1 MASRVLLDVGSGLAG
16 ILVIVGLFLRGW
28 LRPAPAR
35 LGHALVLLVLLL
47 VVASAITAI
56 QADPRPVNDV
66 WDMLQAT
73 SQGLVHGRDMYLQ
86 HWPAPPGEDSRY
98 YTYLPGTAVIL
109 LPFRVLFGDVRYGY
123 VAALALA
130 SVLVSRLEA
139 SRAAIA
145 AACLLLLAPVTI
157 GAVEQAWNEPL
168 ILGAVVAMIYLVTR
182 GRPNWAVVCLGAALV
197 TKQYA
202 WIVVPF
208 AAYWK
213 PFGWRRTAVAC
224 LGAAVFMLPWAV
236 ADWHAFSEGSI
247 VSLIQTSGA
256 TGAHG
261 STALFLHYF
270 TLSIAAITTRH
281 GHEVPAVLTVAVTA
295 LKTFP

>member
-1 MASRVLLDVGSGLAG
+1 M
-16 ILVIVGLFLRGW
+16 LFR
-28 LRPAPAR
+28 
-35 LGHALVLLVLLL
+35 
-47 VVASAITAI
+47 S
-56 QADPRPVNDV
+56 
-66 WDMLQAT
+66 
-73 SQGLVHGRDMYLQ
+73 
-86 HWPAPPGEDSRY
+86 
-98 YTYLPGTAVIL
+98 
-109 LPFRVLFGDVRYGY
+109 
-123 VAALALA
+123 
-130 SVLVSRLEA
+130 
-139 SRAAIA
+139 
-145 AACLLLLAPVTI
+145 
-157 GAVEQAWNEPL
+157 VEQAWNEPL
-168 ILGAVVAMIYLVTR
+168 ILGAMVAMIYLVTR

-224 LGAAVFMLPWAV
+224 LGGAVFMLPWAV

-281 GHEVPAVLTVAVTA
+281 GHEVPVVLTVAVTA
-295 LKTFP
+295 VIGVLALRRLPRNAYGFALGTAATLAAFDLFSTHSFFNQWWLVTCLVTVAVACAPELVGADDRLGVFSGREPSTLKSGRRLGG